1 MNTSTEIAQLSA
13 ALVHAQC
20 EIPNIA
26 LDKTV
31 QYKGVNFQYASLSNI
46 IANTK
51 PTLAKHGLVVV
62 QYPKTSESMLC
73 VVTRLLHSS
82 GEWLESELSAK
93 VNLEDP
99 KLIGSW
105 LSYLRRYSMT
115 ALLGI
120 SHESDMDAKTIETLY
135 DGSDDHKRWLRDIL
149 SPMGVNSAEALRSIH
164 DYMLKNH
171 FELTQEAALC
181 AMEKLR

>member
-1 MNTSTEIAQLSA
+1 MNTSTEIAQLCA
-13 ALVHAQC
+13 ALVNAQI
-20 EIPNIA
+20 EMPNVS

-31 QYKGVNFQYASLSNI
+31 QYKGVSFQYASLSNI

-51 PTLAKHGLVVV
+51 PVLSKHGLVII
-62 QYPKTSESMLC
+62 QYPITALPSTLT
-73 VVTRLLHSS
+73 VATRLIHSS
-82 GEWLESELSAK
+82 GEWMESDLSAT

-120 SHESDMDAKTIETLY
+120 SHESDMDAKTIEMIYEGT
-135 DGSDDHKRWLRDIL
+135 DDHKRWLKTIL
-149 SPMGVNSAEALRSIH
+149 EPMGIGTDGMRSVH
-164 DYMLKNH
+164 DFMLKNH
-171 FELTQEAALC
+171 FELTQEAALV
-181 AMEKLR
+181 AMEKVR

>member
-1 MNTSTEIAQLSA
+1 MNSSQEIAQLCA
-13 ALVHAQC
+13 ALVCAQV
-20 EIPNIA
+20 EMPNIT

-51 PTLAKHGLVVV
+51 PILAKHGLVVI
-62 QYPKTSESMLC
+62 QYPITAPNTLT
-73 VVTRLLHSS
+73 VATRLIHSS
-82 GEWLESELSAK
+82 GEWLQSELSAS

-120 SHESDMDAKTIETLY
+120 SHESDMDSKTIEILY
-135 DGSDDHKRWLRDIL
+135 EGTDDHKRWLKSML
-149 SPMGVNSAEALRSIH
+149 EPMGIAQDGMRQIH

-171 FELTQEAALC
+171 FELTQEAAMV
-181 AMEKLR
+181 AMEKIR